1 MLYYFKRMNLV
12 VYAVLAGIIPSL
24 IWLFFWTREDITH
37 PESRFILTLSF
48 FGGMLSVAL
57 AIVAEKYAGNVF
69 TDPTIRYTLW
79 AAIEEI
85 VKFLAVLSVALFT
98 KQNDE
103 PIDAMIYCITV
114 ALGFAALENTLFILG
129 PLSNGEIIKSV
140 VTGNMRFMGATLVH
154 VVSSAVVGFALGL
167 AFYRG
172 YFLKIVAGIIGLGVA
187 ITFHTA
193 FNLSIIATGTLD
205 SLKVF
210 SWVWGAVVILII
222 LFEEIKVVHPQTV
235 KPNELV

>member
-1 MLYYFKRMNLV
+1 MNLI
-12 VYAVLAGIIPSL
+12 VYAVLAGVIPSL
-24 IWLFFWTREDITH
+24 IWLFFWTREDIAH
-37 PESRFILTLSF
+37 PESRLILTLSF

-57 AIVAEKYAGNVF
+57 AIVAEKWVGTLF
-69 TDPTIRYTLW
+69 SDPTIRYTLW
-79 AAIEEI
+79 AAVEEI

-129 PLSNGEIIKSV
+129 PLSNGEIVKSV
-140 VTGNMRFMGATLVH
+140 ITGNMRFMGATLVH

-172 YFLKIVAGIIGLGVA
+172 YIAKVSAAIIGLGAA
-187 ITFHTA
+187 IAFHTA
-193 FNLSIIATGTLD
+193 FNLSIIASGTVD

-235 KPNELV
+235 SPHDAV

>member
-1 MLYYFKRMNLV
+1 MNLV

-24 IWLFFWTREDITH
+24 IWLFFWTREDVAH

-57 AIVAEKYAGNVF
+57 AIVAEKYVGTIF
-69 TDPTIRYTLW
+69 SDPTVRYTLW

-85 VKFLAVLSVALFT
+85 VKFLAVLSVALFSS
-98 KQNDE
+98 QNDE

-129 PLSNGEIIKSV
+129 PLSNGEIVKSV
-140 VTGNMRFMGATLVH
+140 VTGNTRFMGATLVH
-154 VVSSAVVGFALGL
+154 IVSSATVGFALGL

-172 YFLKIVAGIIGLGVA
+172 YIAKISAAIIGLVAA

-193 FNLSIIATGTLD
+193 FNLSIVASGTLD
-205 SLKVF
+205 TLKVF

-235 KPNELV
+235 KEDKVM